1 MIMVIRKE
9 SIYANSII
17 PKTKLETR
25 TEEHPNR
32 IKNRYEIPTIPFSI
46 LINRVS
52 LRIIHMSTLLQLRE
66 YDSCT
71 LWLESIQSK
80 STLDAYTIHLSLFCK
95 FHNTNP
101 EQLIQLNKSAGQLKA
116 MILNYIIH
124 LKKIAKQSAGKP
136 RKGELSV
143 NSIKFYLTGVKSF
156 LEFSEIPLPWKK
168 IAKFYPDDVT
178 NSYRSYTKEEII
190 KLLSVADPRDRCII
204 LLMASSGI
212 RVGAIQTLK
221 VKSVKRLDNE
231 IGIVT
236 VYPESK
242 DSVYAALVTPEFL
255 TSLDEYLKYRKSQGE
270 KITAESWLIRDKF
283 ATFSKKTNK
292 PIPPSVRAINKQM
305 RFLLRKAGLQF
316 EELQPDH
323 SLRKFFNTALM
334 NSDVAYTF
342 KELLMGHSVKLDNV
356 YYDKDNEKSR
366 QKILLEYMKAIDAL
380 TIHDEYRLRKQ
391 IVEYEQ
397 KLKDVP
403 RVEQLESQLAN
414 KIIEQDA
421 IKKQL
426 EKIRIDKGKE
436 TQTMQ
441 QKHKQDMKAM
451 REEMN
456 QQFSQIMSMI
466 QHNPKLVQ
474 IKPESLIRKK

>member
-1 MIMVIRKE
+1 
-9 SIYANSII
+9 
-17 PKTKLETR
+17 
-25 TEEHPNR
+25 
-32 IKNRYEIPTIPFSI
+32 
-46 LINRVS
+46 
-52 LRIIHMSTLLQLRE
+52 MSVLLQLRE
-66 YDSCT
+66 YEACS
-71 LWLESIQSK
+71 LWLESIKSK
-80 STLDAYTIHLSLFCK
+80 STLYAYTIHLSLFCK
-95 FHNTNP
+95 FHNVNP
-101 EQLIQLNKSAGQLKA
+101 DQLIQFNNHAGQLKT

-124 LKKIAKQSAGKP
+124 LKRIAKKSAGKP

-143 NSIKFYLTGVKSF
+143 NSIKLYLTGVKSF
-156 LEFSEIPLPWKK
+156 LEFNEIPLPWKK
-168 IAKFYPDDVT
+168 IAKFYPDDVA

-221 VKSVKRLDNE
+221 VKSVKRLDND

-242 DSVYAALVTPEFL
+242 DSVYAALVTPESL

-292 PIPPSVRAINKQM
+292 PMPPSVKSINKQM
-305 RFLLRKAGLQF
+305 RFLLRKAGVSF

-334 NSDVAYTF
+334 NSYVAYTF
-342 KELLMGHSVKLDNV
+342 KELLMGHSIKLDNV
-356 YYDKDNEKSR
+356 YYDKENEKSR

-391 IVEYEQ
+391 IVDFEE

-403 RVEQLESQLAN
+403 RVEQLESHLAN
-414 KIIEQDA
+414 KILEQEA

-426 EKIRIDKGKE
+426 EKLRTDKEKE
-436 TQTMQ
+436 TRTTQ
-441 QKHKQDMKAM
+441 QKYEQDMKAM

-456 QQFSQIMSMI
+456 QQFSQIMSII
-466 QHNPKLVQ
+466 QQNPKLAQV
-474 IKPESLIRKK
+474 KPEVLTE

>member
-1 MIMVIRKE
+1 M
-9 SIYANSII
+9 
-17 PKTKLETR
+17 
-25 TEEHPNR
+25 
-32 IKNRYEIPTIPFSI
+32 
-46 LINRVS
+46 
-52 LRIIHMSTLLQLRE
+52 
-66 YDSCT
+66 
-71 LWLESIQSK
+71 
-80 STLDAYTIHLSLFCK
+80 
-95 FHNTNP
+95 
-101 EQLIQLNKSAGQLKA
+101 
-116 MILNYIIH
+116 
-124 LKKIAKQSAGKP
+124 AKQSAGKP
-136 RKGELSV
+136 KKGELSV
-143 NSIKFYLTGVKSF
+143 NSIKLYLNGVKSF
-156 LEFSEIPLPWKK
+156 LEFNEIALPWKK

-178 NSYRSYTKEEII
+178 NSYRSYAKEEIA

-221 VKSVKRLDNE
+221 VKSIKRLDNG
-231 IGIVT
+231 IGLVT
-236 VYPESK
+236 VYAESK
-242 DSVYAALVTPEFL
+242 DSVYVALVTPEFL
-255 TSLDEYLKYRKSQGE
+255 VSLDHYLKYRKSQGE

-283 ATFSKKTNK
+283 ATLSSKTNK
-292 PIPPSVRAINKQM
+292 PIPPSDHSINKQM
-305 RFLLRKAGLQF
+305 RFLLRKAGLSF

-391 IVEYEQ
+391 IAEYEE

-421 IKKQL
+421 IKRQL
-426 EKIRIDKGKE
+426 EKIRTDKEKE
-436 TQTMQ
+436 TQTIQ
-441 QKHKQDMKAM
+441 QKHEQDMKAM
-451 REEMN
+451 REEMEN
-456 QQFSQIMSMI
+456 KFQQILTRI
-466 QHNPKLVQ
+466 EVGKLG
-474 IKPESLIRKK
+474 